1 MTGRQVAERFSL
13 ITAALLIGVVSG
25 RAAQT
30 NAPPPVAAAHCAMPT
45 ANQPAA
51 ANPVTADQWAQG
63 AQLLPGL
70 GNYQRTLTAHSDPAR
85 QYFDQGL
92 RLIYAFNH
100 DEAARSFARA
110 VQLDPHC
117 ALCWWGLAA
126 ALGPNYNMPAMP
138 ERWPVLWNA
147 VQTAQ
152 REAPQATP
160 VEQALI
166 GALAR
171 RYTSPKPLTESAMRP
186 FNVAYADAMRAVA
199 ATYPG
204 DDDVQVFFAEALMT
218 ANPWKLWSLDGKPAP
233 GTPEIVAT
241 LEKVLSRD
249 PMHPGANH
257 YYIHAVEASTQPDRA
272 LAAAGRLPQLMPGA
286 GHIVHMPAHIYQ
298 RVGRY
303 AEASVAN
310 ENAVKADLAYQKL
323 AKPPAY
329 SYYGMY
335 LAHNYQFLAYS
346 AAMEGRSKASLDA
359 AQNMI
364 DISPREVLLSMPGTD
379 WVLGERYFSELRFGR
394 WDAVLAEKEPDAAF
408 HAQLAAWHYARAVAY
423 AATRH
428 IDEAKTEKAKLD
440 AIATATPADA
450 SAGLNKLQDVL
461 ALAQHLADARIASAL
476 GQRDPATT
484 ALREAVK
491 LEDQLA
497 YDEPADWFFP
507 VRQLLGAELLAAG
520 KPADAEAVYREDL
533 QRMANNGWSLRGLQ
547 LALLAEKQNGA
558 ANEVG
563 KQLQAAWKMADVTPG
578 GSAY

>member
-1 MTGRQVAERFSL
+1 VNRRELARRLSIV
-13 ITAALLIGVVSG
+13 TAALSIGVVSG

-30 NAPPPVAAAHCAMPT
+30 SPSVPAPVVHCT
-45 ANQPAA
+45 AAA
-51 ANPVTADQWAQG
+51 ANPSSSSNPATVDQWAQG

-70 GNYQRTLTAHSDPAR
+70 GNYKRTATAHSDPAR

-100 DEAARSFARA
+100 DEAARSFAHA

-117 ALCWWGLAA
+117 ALCWWGLAE

-152 REAPQATP
+152 REALQATP

-166 GALAR
+166 NALAK
-171 RYTSPKPLTESAMRP
+171 RYSGAKPLDEGAMRP
-186 FNVAYADAMRAVA
+186 FNVAYADAMRVVA
-199 ATYPG
+199 ASYPN

-218 ANPWKLWSLDGKPAP
+218 ANPWKLWTLDGKPSP

-241 LEKVLSRD
+241 LEKVLARD
-249 PMHPGANH
+249 PTHPGANH
-257 YYIHAVEASTQPDRA
+257 YYIHAVEASSQPARA
-272 LAAAGRLPQLMPGA
+272 LAAADRLPQLMPAA

-298 RVGRY
+298 RVGKY
-303 AEASVAN
+303 AEASAAN
-310 ENAVKADLAYQKL
+310 EGAVKADLAYQKL

-335 LAHNYQFLAYS
+335 LTHNYQFLAYS
-346 AAMEGRSKASLDA
+346 AAMEGRAKTSLDA
-359 AQNMI
+359 AQSML
-364 DISPREVLLSMPGTD
+364 DIAPREVLLSMPGTD
-379 WVLGERYFSELRFGR
+379 WVLGERYFAELRFGR
-394 WDAVLAEKEPDAAF
+394 WDAVLAEKEPAAAF
-408 HAQLAAWHYARAVAY
+408 HAQMAAYDYARAVAF
-423 AATRH
+423 AATGH
-428 IDEAKTEKAKLD
+428 VDEAKAAKAKLD
-440 AIATATPADA
+440 TIVAATPTEA
-450 SAGLNKLQDVL
+450 SAGLNKLRDVL
-461 ALAQHLADARIASAL
+461 ALAQHLADARIASAE
-476 GQRDPATT
+476 GHRDQAI
-484 ALREAVK
+484 ASLREAVK

-520 KPADAEAVYREDL
+520 KAAEAETVYREDL

-547 LALLAEKQNGA
+547 QALLAQKQNPA
-558 ANEVG
+558 AAEVG
-563 KQLQAAWKMADVTPG
+563 KQLQAAWKAADVMPK
-578 GSAY
+578 GSVF